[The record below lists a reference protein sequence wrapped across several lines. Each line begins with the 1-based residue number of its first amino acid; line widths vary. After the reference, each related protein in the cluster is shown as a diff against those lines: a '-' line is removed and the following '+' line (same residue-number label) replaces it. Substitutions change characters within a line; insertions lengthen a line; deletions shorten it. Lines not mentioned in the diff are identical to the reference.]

1 MQIEIKLLS
10 KCMADGGRQV
20 YRYWSG
26 DLKISRQRGKNDS
39 RGNRL
44 ELEISV

>member
-20 YRYWSG
+20 YHYWSG

-39 RGNRL
+39 CGNRL
-44 ELEISV
+44 ELEMSV